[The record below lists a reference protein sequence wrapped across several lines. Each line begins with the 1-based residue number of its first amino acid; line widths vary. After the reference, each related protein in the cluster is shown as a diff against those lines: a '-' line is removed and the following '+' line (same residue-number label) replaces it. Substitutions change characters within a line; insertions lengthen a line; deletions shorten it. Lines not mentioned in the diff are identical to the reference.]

1 MSSET
6 SPRGSGGRAQ
16 GRGGGLDQALEAAQP
31 RRGAQG
37 SVDDAVGAEL
47 GGACLLGHVLR
58 SGGRVGDSG
67 GEHEVGAGAGV
78 GVESGAGPA
87 DEAPAELG
95 RYRGTCGRGVV
106 KCSVRT

>member
-1 MSSET
+1 
-6 SPRGSGGRAQ
+6 
-16 GRGGGLDQALEAAQP
+16 
-31 RRGAQG
+31 
-37 SVDDAVGAEL
+37 VGAEL